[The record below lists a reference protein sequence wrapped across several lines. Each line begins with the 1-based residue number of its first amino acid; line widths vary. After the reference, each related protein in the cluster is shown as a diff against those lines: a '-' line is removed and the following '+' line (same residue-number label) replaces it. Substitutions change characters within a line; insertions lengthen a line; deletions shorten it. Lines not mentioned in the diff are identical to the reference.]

1 MLLVTETSQM
11 CNACITL
18 LIRFLRSGNR
28 TDRRLTG
35 SMTVRADRIDRT
47 GFLLLSKNFVL
58 SGSP

>member
-28 TDRRLTG
+28 RLPG

-47 GFLLLSKNFVL
+47 GFLLLSKNFVR
-58 SGSP
+58 SASP